1 MRSEAREIVFK
12 YVFSNFF
19 NSDDEG
25 LFEVLKKPLS
35 VDDKNFADVLYRT
48 IIANRDKYLSE
59 IERLAV
65 GYKLSRVYAADKC
78 AILLGMAERESF
90 PDTPIPVVVDE
101 AVKIAAK
108 YSTEKSTD
116 FVNGILANYIRG

>member
-35 VDDKNFADVLYRT
+35 IDDKNFADTLYRT
-48 IIANRDKYLSE
+48 IVANLDKYLAE

-65 GYKLSRVYAADKC
+65 GYKLNRVYAADKC